1 MLNSY
6 ICVTP
11 TPPPPPKKKE
21 NKNRHFINLHY
32 KVTQKVLTT
41 DFHLLELITVKSNLS
56 EIYIV

>member
-11 TPPPPPKKKE
+11 PPPHPPQKK
-21 NKNRHFINLHY
+21 KNRHFMNLHY
-32 KVTQKVLTT
+32 KVTRKVLTT